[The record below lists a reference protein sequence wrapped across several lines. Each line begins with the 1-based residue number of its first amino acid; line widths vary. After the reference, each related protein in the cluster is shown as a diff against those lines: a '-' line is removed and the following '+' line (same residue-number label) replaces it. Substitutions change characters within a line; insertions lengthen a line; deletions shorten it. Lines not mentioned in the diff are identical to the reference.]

1 MLALTLRGIAT
12 RKLRTGLTAFA
23 IVLGIA
29 LVSGTYLL
37 TDTINHTFDTVF
49 QTANQGIDVVVT
61 PKRFFGTDEGATPA
75 PLRQP
80 VVDRIERA
88 PSVALAA
95 GSVFDQGLIYDKQD
109 DPLITTGAPMFISGV
124 GAARFDPFSYVQG
137 RKPAAP
143 DEVAL
148 DKTHASKA
156 GFKLGDTVRLS
167 GKGPQER
174 FRLVG
179 ITQFGDQNSLA
190 GAAVA
195 IVATPVAQR
204 LLDLPDRFN
213 TIQVAARKGVTPRQ
227 LAADVRQALPRGAF
241 TVRTGSAQARSDARD
256 VQSQL
261 GFLRTFLFVFAGIS
275 LFVGAFLIV
284 NTFSITVAQRVRE
297 FALLRLIGANR
308 RQVLRAVIGEAL
320 LLGLVASAVGFLLG
334 FGLAPGLK
342 ALFKAFG
349 ADLPAEGIVFEPRT
363 LIVSI
368 LVGTL
373 ITLAAAVG
381 PAVRATRVPPIAALQ
396 DAASLPRG
404 RAARWRTPLA
414 GAVALIGVALLLLGL
429 FGSASGGSAA
439 ALVGAG
445 AGVVFIGVGL
455 LAFHIVGPLAMAVG
469 LPLERLRGVS
479 GRLARENATRNPRR
493 TASTSAA
500 LMIGVAL
507 VAFVTI
513 FAAGLKASI
522 DDHVNV
528 GLKGQMIVESKIF
541 SLALS
546 ASATRAVQDQP
557 KVRTVS
563 GIRFSEARVQGV
575 GKTAV
580 TGIDPATLDA
590 VYNLGWSHGSPAT
603 IRSLRPGDALL
614 AKAWAKQHHLH
625 VGDPV
630 TLSTPTGARLRLVAS
645 GIYDDKARLFA
656 NVTISNAL
664 MGPAFNV
671 TGNAFLMVGLA
682 PGADADAVKDA
693 TGRAIK
699 AQFPSL
705 KVLTKQGFIDEQ
717 NGQITQLLV
726 FFYVLLALTVI
737 ISLFGIVNTMMLA
750 IHERTRELGMLR
762 AIGTSRRQVKQIVRY
777 EAVITAM
784 IGAVLGVVLGTI
796 FAVLVTI
803 PLKDEGFVISVP
815 PLSLVVLLIL
825 GAVLGVLAAV
835 WPARRGARLDVLT
848 ALAYE

>member
-1 MLALTLRGIAT
+1 MLAITLRGIAS

-23 IVLGIA
+23 VVLGIA

-37 TDTINHTFDTVF
+37 TDTINHTFDQVF
-49 QTANQGIDVVVT
+49 QTANQGVDVAVT
-61 PKRFFGTDEGATPA
+61 PKRLFGTDQNAAPA
-75 PLRQP
+75 PLKQS
-80 VVDRIERA
+80 VVDQIGRA
-88 PSVALAA
+88 PGVSLVA
-95 GSVFDQGLIYDKQD
+95 GSVFDQGLIYDKSD
-109 DPLITTGAPMFISGV
+109 NPLITTGAPMFISGV
-124 GAARFDPFSYVQG
+124 SPARFDPFGYVQG
-137 RKPAAP
+137 RAPRAP

-148 DKTHASKA
+148 DKTHADNA
-156 GFKLGDTVRLS
+156 GFRLGDAVRLS

-195 IVATPVAQR
+195 IVTTPVAQR
-204 LLDLPDRFN
+204 LLDLPGQFN
-213 TIQVAARKGVTPRQ
+213 TIQVAAQKGVTPRQ
-227 LAADVRQALPRGAF
+227 LASNVRRALPAGAF
-241 TVRTGSAQARSDARD
+241 TVRTGTAQARSSARD
-256 VQSQL
+256 IQDQL

-284 NTFSITVAQRVRE
+284 NTFSITVAQRMRE
-297 FALLRLIGANR
+297 FALLRMIGASR

-320 LLGLVASAVGFLLG
+320 LLGFVASAIGFLLG

-342 ALFKAFG
+342 GLFKAFG

-363 LIVSI
+363 LIVSL

-373 ITLAAAVG
+373 ITLVAAVG
-381 PAVRATRVPPIAALQ
+381 PALRATRVPPIAALQ
-396 DAASLPRG
+396 EAASLPRG

-414 GAVALIGVALLLLGL
+414 GAVAAVGVLLLCLGL

-439 ALVGAG
+439 GLVGAG
-445 AGVVFIGVGL
+445 AGIVFIGVGL
-455 LAFHIVGPLAMAVG
+455 LAYHIVRPLAMAVG

-528 GLKGQMIVESKIF
+528 GLKGQMIVESKLF
-541 SLALS
+541 GLALPL
-546 ASATRAVQDQP
+546 AATKAVQQQP
-557 KVRTVS
+557 QVDTVS
-563 GIRFSEARVQGV
+563 AIRFSQARVRGA

-580 TGIDPATLDA
+580 TGVDPQTIDS
-590 VYNLGWSHGSPAT
+590 VFNLNWTHGSAAT
-603 IRSLRPGDALL
+603 IRALSPQDVL
-614 AKAWAKQHHLH
+614 LSKKWAQSHRAA
-625 VGDPV
+625 VGDTV
-630 TLSTPTGARLRLVAS
+630 ALTTPTGAHLRLTARGV
-645 GIYDDKARLFA
+645 YDDKARLFGDLT
-656 NVTISNAL
+656 VSNAL
-664 MGPAFNV
+664 MAPAFNV
-671 TGNAFLMVGLA
+671 TGNAFLMVGLR
-682 PGADADAVKDA
+682 PGAAANAVKDA
-693 TGRAIK
+693 TSRAIK
-699 AQFPSL
+699 AQYPSL

-717 NGQITQLLV
+717 NGQVNQLLI
-726 FFYVLLALTVI
+726 FFYVLLVLTIV
-737 ISLFGIVNTMMLA
+737 ISLFGIVNTLALA

-777 EAVITAM
+777 ESVITAM
-784 IGAVLGVVLGTI
+784 IGAVLGVALGAL

-803 PLKDEGFVISVP
+803 PLESEGFTISIPVGQ
-815 PLSLVVLLIL
+815 LVVLLL
-825 GAVLGVLAAV
+825 VGAVFGVLAAI
-835 WPARRGARLDVLT
+835 WPARRAAKLDVLS